1 MANVRENEATG
12 IGGGAAEGTE
22 HSLGPLGFDTSE
34 AINTMSTMAREHPHA
49 ALAGAFAVGF
59 LLGGGLTPKMLGA
72 IGMFAARR
80 YFRGAVEETLESVQ
94 QNFGAQ
100 LGAQFGHKGI

>member
-1 MANVRENEATG
+1 MATMRENEG
-12 IGGGAAEGTE
+12 IGTGGGGTTEGAE
-22 HSLGPLGFDTSE
+22 HHLGPLGFDASE
-34 AINTMSTMAREHPHA
+34 AITTVSTIAREHPHA

-80 YFRGAVEETLESVQ
+80 YFRGAVEETLATMQE
-94 QNFGAQ
+94 NFGAQ
-100 LGAQFGHKGI
+100 LGNIGNKGM